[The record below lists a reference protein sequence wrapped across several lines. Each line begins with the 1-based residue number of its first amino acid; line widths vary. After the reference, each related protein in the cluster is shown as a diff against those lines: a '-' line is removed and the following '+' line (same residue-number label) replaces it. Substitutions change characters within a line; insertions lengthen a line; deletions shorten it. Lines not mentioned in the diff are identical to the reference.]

1 MTEPITKPIEVEHHH
16 HSRVDFVTFEDK
28 RLTLNLRSIESI
40 NFRPGQ
46 YREGDPLGPY
56 EAVMR
61 SGERWWLNDA
71 NLGEISSVNAGWARV
86 IRGLRRVPS

>member
-16 HSRVDFVTFEDK
+16 HARVDFVTFEDK

-40 NFRPGQ
+40 NFRPSQ
-46 YREGDPLGPY
+46 EGGLGALGPY

-61 SGERWWLNDA
+61 SGDRWWLNDA
-71 NLGEISSVNAGWARV
+71 NLGEISRVNAGWARV